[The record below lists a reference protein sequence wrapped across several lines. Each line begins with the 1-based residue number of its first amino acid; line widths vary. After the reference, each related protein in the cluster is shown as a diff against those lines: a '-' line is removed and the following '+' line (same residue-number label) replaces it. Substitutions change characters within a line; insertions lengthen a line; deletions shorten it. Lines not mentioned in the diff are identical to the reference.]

1 MDAQIGESSACATA
15 LLCGVKANFET
26 VGLDARGRFENCKS
40 SVNSKVE
47 SLVDW
52 AHREGKATGIV
63 TNTRV
68 SHATPAAL
76 FAHSASRY
84 WEDDSKVPPGARK
97 VCKDITRQLVENE
110 PGRSI
115 NEGVQGHSLP
125 DNWSRMSRAEV
136 TMYYHSDITSL
147 QYENERKVPRDGR
160 IKWWPSTKMD
170 ENEPGRYINSMFK
183 KPCLSALNEKRASI
197 PTLSVALRESIPKI
211 NEVAPVLTVAEKV

>member
-115 NEGVQGHSLP
+115 NKSQCTTTRTSLHIH
-125 DNWSRMSRAEV
+125 NVVR
-136 TMYYHSDITSL
+136 SL
-147 QYENERKVPRDGR
+147 QYENERKCHQVPRDGR

-170 ENEPGRYINSMFK
+170 ENEPGRCIN
-183 KPCLSALNEKRASI
+183 
-197 PTLSVALRESIPKI
+197 
-211 NEVAPVLTVAEKV
+211 

>member
-115 NEGVQGHSLP
+115 N
-125 DNWSRMSRAEV
+125 
-136 TMYYHSDITSL
+136 
-147 QYENERKVPRDGR
+147 VPRDGR

-170 ENEPGRYINSMFK
+170 ENEPGRYINSMLK
-183 KPCLSALNEKRASI
+183 KPCLSALNDKRASI

-211 NEVAPVLTVAEKV
+211 TGVAPVPTVAEKV